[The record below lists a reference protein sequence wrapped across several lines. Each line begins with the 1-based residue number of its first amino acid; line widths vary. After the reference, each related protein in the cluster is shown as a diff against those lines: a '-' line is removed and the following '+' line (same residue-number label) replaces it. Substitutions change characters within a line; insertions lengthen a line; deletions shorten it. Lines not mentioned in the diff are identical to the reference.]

1 MAKIVLAS
9 IDSTYASVA
18 KLNANFEAITA
29 AINNTV
35 SRDGTTPNAM
45 AAILDAGGNRVVNV
59 GEPTQSTDAVR
70 LSDISGEPLL
80 PPQTGHSGHYLRSDG
95 TVATFQAIPASE
107 VVNTAAGNIVATDVQ
122 AAINELDTEK
132 AALAGSTFTGTVIF
146 NDEVVLNFGTDSD
159 AAIQHNDAD
168 TGELKISASTRVN
181 FTSTNALN
189 LPSGTTAQRP
199 GTPSNGDLRYNSS
212 NGQAE
217 IYQSSAW
224 GPVGGAAGAG
234 GDALF
239 YENDTNMTTDYTI
252 TSGKNAVCA
261 GPLTIDATVTLTIPA
276 GSRVAIV

>member
-1 MAKIVLAS
+1 MPKVTLAS

-18 KLNANFEAITA
+18 KLNANFEAIEA
-29 AINNTV
+29 AIENTL

-45 AAILDAGGNRVVNV
+45 AALLDMGGNQINNLAA
-59 GEPTQSTDAVR
+59 PTSSNDAVR
-70 LSDISGEPLL
+70 LIDISGEPLL
-80 PPQTGHSGHYLRSDG
+80 PDQTGHSGHYLRSDG
-95 TVATFQAIPASE
+95 SVSLFQAIPASE

-122 AAINELDTEK
+122 AALNELDTEK
-132 AALAGSTFTGTVIF
+132 AARAGTNFTGAARF
-146 NDEVVLNFGTDSD
+146 DDEVSLEFGTDSD
-159 AAIQHNDAD
+159 ASIVHNNAA
-168 TGELKISASTRVN
+168 TGELKIAASTRVN

-261 GPLTIDATVTLTIPA
+261 GPLTIDSGITLTIPS